1 MQEIFLIEYGK
12 KHTAKGL
19 NRLFSDSYQNITCN
33 KAYNAVMASPFAH
46 RSQLMVD
53 ISIFTDALVVSSILS
68 LLTIGLTLTYLTT
81 KVPNFAHGSFATVG
95 IYTGLVTAEVFKQNI
110 YVGLLPGFI
119 LGGLTAVIQ
128 YIAVLRPL
136 TKRNASI
143 TTLMVATIAFD
154 ILLVS
159 ILNIF
164 ADYLQNTYHMIAR
177 YFLLAPYDF
186 TFDRIQGVVF
196 VAPIL
201 VAASVAGLYVL
212 LTKTKLGIA
221 MRATIENPPLA
232 GTVGI
237 NTSLVYVISWFI
249 AGGLAGMA
257 GSMIPLWYVS
267 NTDVGDTYFLMS
279 FFSAAVVGGLY
290 NIYGAVIGGL
300 VVGVAQSV
308 IIRVLADAVGS
319 WVIPYEPLIP
329 LVAMVI
335 TLMIAPR
342 GITGINFQELK
353 KKMRRH
359 KNAG

>member
-1 MQEIFLIEYGK
+1 
-12 KHTAKGL
+12 
-19 NRLFSDSYQNITCN
+19 
-33 KAYNAVMASPFAH
+33 
-46 RSQLMVD
+46 MVD
-53 ISIFTDALVVSSILS
+53 VLIFTNALLIASLLS
-68 LLTIGLTLTYLTT
+68 LLTVGLTLTYLTT

-95 IYTGLVTAEVFKQNI
+95 IYTGLATAELFKQNI
-110 YVGLLPGFI
+110 YYGLIPGFL

-128 YIAVLRPL
+128 YVAVLRPL

-164 ADYLQNTYHMIAR
+164 ADYLQNAFR
-177 YFLLAPYDF
+177 LQSRNFLLAPYDF
-186 TFDRIQGVVF
+186 TFAGIRGIVI

-201 VAASVAGLYVL
+201 VVASVVSLYVL

-237 NTSLVYVISWFI
+237 NTSSVYIISWFI

-257 GSMIPLWYVS
+257 GSIIPLWYIS
-267 NTDVGDTYFLMS
+267 STTVGDTYFLIS
-279 FFSAAVVGGLY
+279 IFAAAVVGGLY
-290 NIYGAVIGGL
+290 NIYGAVIGGF

-308 IIRVLADAVGS
+308 IIRVLADSWGS

-329 LVAMVI
+329 LAAMVI

-353 KKMRRH
+353 KKIRRH
-359 KNAG
+359 RNAG

>member
-1 MQEIFLIEYGK
+1 
-12 KHTAKGL
+12 
-19 NRLFSDSYQNITCN
+19 
-33 KAYNAVMASPFAH
+33 
-46 RSQLMVD
+46 MVNVL
-53 ISIFTDALVVSSILS
+53 IFTDALVIASLLS

-110 YVGLLPGFI
+110 YLGLLPGFL
-119 LGGLTAVIQ
+119 LGGVTAVIQ

-143 TTLMVATIAFD
+143 TTMMVATIAFD

-164 ADYLQNTYHMIAR
+164 ADYLQNAYR
-177 YFLLAPYDF
+177 LESRNFLLAPYDF
-186 TFDRIQGVVF
+186 TFDGIRGIVL
-196 VAPIL
+196 VAPVL
-201 VAASVAGLYVL
+201 VVASVVGLYTL

-221 MRATIENPPLA
+221 MKSTIENPPLA
-232 GTVGI
+232 GTLGI
-237 NTSLVYVISWFI
+237 NTTLVYVISWFI

-257 GSMIPLWYVS
+257 GSIIPLWYIS
-267 NTDVGDTYFLMS
+267 NTNVGDTYFLTS
-279 FFSAAVVGGLY
+279 FFAAAVVGGLY

-308 IIRVLADAVGS
+308 IIEEVAGAVGS
-319 WVIPYEPLIP
+319 WIIPYQPLIP

-335 TLMIAPR
+335 TLMVAPR
-342 GITGINFQELK
+342 GITGVNFEELK

-359 KNAG
+359 RNAG

>member
-1 MQEIFLIEYGK
+1 
-12 KHTAKGL
+12 
-19 NRLFSDSYQNITCN
+19 
-33 KAYNAVMASPFAH
+33 
-46 RSQLMVD
+46 MVD
-53 ISIFTDALVVSSILS
+53 ILIFTNALVVASLLS

-95 IYTGLVTAEVFKQNI
+95 MYTGLVTAELFKQSVYYALI
-110 YVGLLPGFI
+110 PGFL
-119 LGGLTAVIQ
+119 LGGLTALIQ
-128 YIAVLRPL
+128 YVAVLRPL

-164 ADYLQNTYHMIAR
+164 ADYLQNAYTLQAR
-177 YFLLAPYDF
+177 NFLLTPYDF
-186 TFDRIQGVVF
+186 TIYGIRGIVF

-201 VAASVAGLYVL
+201 VIASIASLYVL
-212 LTKTKLGIA
+212 LTRTKLGIA

-237 NTSLVYVISWFI
+237 NTNSIYIISWFI

-257 GSMIPLWYVS
+257 GSIIPLWYIS
-267 NTDVGDTYFLMS
+267 STDTGDTYFLAS
-279 FFSAAVVGGLY
+279 FFAAAVIGGLY
-290 NIYGAVIGGL
+290 NIYGAVIGGF
-300 VVGVAQSV
+300 VIGIAQSA
-308 IIRVLADAVGS
+308 IITVLADSVGS

-329 LVAMVI
+329 LAAMII

-342 GITGINFQELK
+342 GITGINFQEIK
-353 KKMRRH
+353 KKLGRAI
-359 KNAG
+359 NAG